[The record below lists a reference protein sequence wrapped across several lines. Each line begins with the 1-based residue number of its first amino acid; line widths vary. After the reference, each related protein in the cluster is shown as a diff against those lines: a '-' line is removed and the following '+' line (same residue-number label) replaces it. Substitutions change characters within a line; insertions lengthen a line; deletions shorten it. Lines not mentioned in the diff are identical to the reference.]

1 MTKVVK
7 GMNKVVG
14 RLGAITKRVA
24 KVGLA
29 AFGIALALTVREFV
43 NFDQAITSSSAKFGD
58 LNLATAKGQKQL
70 KELGRIARDV
80 GAATQFTA
88 TEAAQGLD
96 FLAMAGFNVQQAMV
110 GLPQVVDLATVGNI
124 DLARATDISS
134 DALGAFNLMVK
145 DSTQLQINMTRIND
159 VLAKTI
165 TSSNTNLE
173 TLFETIQKGAPSFT
187 AAGQSIESFAALAG
201 AMANAGVKG
210 SVAGVA
216 LKNVMLKLASPTGEA
231 AKILKTLG
239 VRTQD
244 SSGNFLDII
253 DILADFE
260 NGLKGMGNAQ
270 RLAALKAVFGERT
283 ITGIN
288 VLLATGSDALR
299 EYRESIKEATGAAK
313 KMADIIRGTLMN
325 RLKALKSAAI
335 ELGFKF
341 IEGFTG
347 KAGEAIKG
355 FTEKLRKFDV
365 ESIVK
370 GIGKAFKFL
379 APFLGAAVKGFGW
392 MLNNMEF
399 VIAGVWGLSFA
410 LQAVNVVMAANVVGA
425 VILSLQALVLAIIIV
440 IRYWDEITTALRN
453 AWNWINNIFN
463 NPVLRLA
470 MMTFAQPL
478 LFILGIIQT
487 IVDLLSGKGW
497 KSFLNMTGPWKAI
510 TDMLGIT
517 QPGGQWG
524 APISPN
530 EFLDFPQYTENTY
543 LGELKIS
550 GAPAFS
556 TYRQLSKEGPKVT
569 MPLGSAEG
577 SRYLT
582 AALARAGL

>member
-1 MTKVVK
+1 MANKFTVSTTFKAHDRMTKAVK
-7 GMNKVVG
+7 GMNRVVS

-29 AFGIALALTVREFV
+29 AFGIALGLTVREFV

-58 LNLATAKGQKQL
+58 LNLATAKGQRQL

-134 DALGAFNLMVK
+134 DALGAFNMMVK

-159 VLAKTI
+159 VMAKTI

-187 AAGQSIESFAALAG
+187 AAGQSIESFNALAG

-210 SVAGVA
+210 SVAGIA
-216 LKNVMLKLASPTGEA
+216 LKNVMLKLANPAGSA

-253 DILADFE
+253 DILGDFE
-260 NGLKGMGNAQ
+260 KGLKGMGNAQ

-299 EYRESIKEATGAAK
+299 EYRKSIKEATGAAK

-341 IEGFTG
+341 IEGFGG
-347 KAGEAIKG
+347 KAGGAIKD

-365 ESIVK
+365 EPIVK
-370 GIGKAFKFL
+370 GIGKAFKELKPWLKAAYDIFVKLWPVIKKWGPAVLGIAVAVKVWSIAQGLLNL
-379 APFLGAAVKGFGW
+379 AMNANPYILMAAAIAVFVLALKDLIDVWPDYQKYIEKHGLWKTMEAEWGAFIRNVPGFGNVFKLPAVKGLEYMSGS
-392 MLNNMEF
+392 
-399 VIAGVWGLSFA
+399 GLMSK
-410 LQAVNVVMAANVVGA
+410 GR
-425 VILSLQALVLAIIIV
+425 S
-440 IRYWDEITTALRN
+440 
-453 AWNWINNIFN
+453 
-463 NPVLRLA
+463 
-470 MMTFAQPL
+470 
-478 LFILGIIQT
+478 
-487 IVDLLSGKGW
+487 SGKTQSEVDRFFAEELRSSLTIDVDFHDLPPGVSASV
-497 KSFLNMTGPWKAI
+497 KQKARTGHAPPTTLNVG
-510 TDMLGIT
+510 
-517 QPGGQWG
+517 
-524 APISPN
+524 S
-530 EFLDFPQYTENTY
+530 TET
-543 LGELKIS
+543 S
-550 GAPAFS
+550 H
-556 TYRQLSKEGPKVT
+556 
-569 MPLGSAEG
+569 
-577 SRYLT
+577 SRV
-582 AALARAGL
+582 GF